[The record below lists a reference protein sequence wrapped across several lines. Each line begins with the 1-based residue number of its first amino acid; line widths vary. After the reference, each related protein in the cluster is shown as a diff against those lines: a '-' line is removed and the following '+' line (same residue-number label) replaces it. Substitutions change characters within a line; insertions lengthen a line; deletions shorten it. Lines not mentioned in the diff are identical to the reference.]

1 MSTISFHS
9 DAMKP
14 SSTTSS
20 PNFAVQVSTTSKKGQ
35 EVEGSCENDFSKSDA
50 TTESSV
56 SNEKDLLS
64 CKRKIKELEDE
75 IESYEDDIDD
85 LNKKLKKQKIE
96 VGELEEQLRMAYK
109 KNSNLEA
116 EISATVTKLDSSLK
130 ALETK
135 EEALSFVQDV
145 LQAKKASDGKEL
157 EAAVDRFVDF
167 IKGELSDVLKDTS
180 NLRIEESKLLRWS
193 SSAKKTWLKNK
204 ITIAFVGE
212 FSAGKTSI
220 VNRILSQD
228 DKSIPLLPVST
239 KATTAIPT
247 YISSGIRTSYQF
259 YSPDNILKSISETT
273 FKRVTKEVLS
283 QVEGLSSLITYFVMK
298 YKNPNLEK
306 LSILDTPG
314 FNSNDSEDSRRT
326 IEVINECDALFW
338 VFDVN
343 AGTINRSS
351 LKVIKEHLKK
361 PLYIIINK
369 VDTKSDREV
378 DSVEK
383 LIKKTIESE
392 GIIVNEYI
400 RFSSNSKYKL
410 DAIMNPIR
418 NVVRITSKDEFINEL
433 ENNIVTLRNEAME
446 HAIKSNSSYN
456 NIRKKHDAIVKKH
469 YNVRKKLFDA
479 CVQASYIPHHKTY
492 FFKDDNYVMNKDEY
506 NHLDRL
512 LEDIATQK
520 SYEMT
525 NLFDQSKEIVEA
537 MDEAFYEKCNHDQ
550 SVRKLIDILEKFQKY
565 NNAYQQALLQSSN
578 KKTK

>member
-1 MSTISFHS
+1 MNAISFLR
-9 DAMKP
+9 DAMQHLKNTASHSFVFP
-14 SSTTSS
+14 V
-20 PNFAVQVSTTSKKGQ
+20 NTTSKNGQ
-35 EVEGSCENDFSKSDA
+35 EVESSCENDFSKSDT

-228 DKSIPLLPVST
+228 DKNIPLLPVST

-433 ENNIVTLRNEAME
+433 ENNIVTLKNEAE
-446 HAIKSNSSYN
+446 ELAKESNSLYN
-456 NIRKKHDAIVKKH
+456 KKRKEHEDIVEKYVNIQ
-469 YNVRKKLFDA
+469 NKLFKA
-479 CVQASYIPHHKTY
+479 CVRARDIPHYETHW
-492 FFKDDNYVMNKDEY
+492 FKNNNYEMSQEEF
-506 NHLDRL
+506 NHFDKI

-520 SYEMT
+520 PHEMAKI
-525 NLFDQSKEIVEA
+525 FDQSNEIVAA
-537 MDEAFYEKCNHDQ
+537 MNDAYNEKCDHYQ
-550 SVRKLIDILEKFQKY
+550 SVRKLNDIIEKFKKY
-565 NNAYQQALLQSSN
+565 NNAYQQALMLSSN
-578 KKTK
+578 KNTK

>member
-1 MSTISFHS
+1 MSVISFLR
-9 DAMKP
+9 DAMQHLKNTASH
-14 SSTTSS
+14 SSVF
-20 PNFAVQVSTTSKKGQ
+20 PVSTTSKNGQ
-35 EVEGSCENDFSKSDA
+35 EVESSCENDFSKSDA

-135 EEALSFVQDV
+135 EEALSFVQDI

-433 ENNIVTLRNEAME
+433 ENNLVTLKNEAE
-446 HAIKSNSSYN
+446 ELAKESNSLYN
-456 NIRKKHDAIVKKH
+456 KKRKEHEDIVEKYVNIQ
-469 YNVRKKLFDA
+469 NKLFKA
-479 CVQASYIPHHKTY
+479 CVRARDIPHYETHW
-492 FFKDDNYVMNKDEY
+492 FKNNNYEMSQEEF
-506 NHLDRL
+506 NHLDKI

-520 SYEMT
+520 PHEMAKI
-525 NLFDQSKEIVEA
+525 FDQSNEIVAA
-537 MDEAFYEKCNHDQ
+537 MNDAYNEKSDHDQ